1 MEFRDMA
8 THRRVGETA
17 GDHTAR
23 MEAVAWSPDGTTLAT
38 ASRDDT
44 VRLWDA
50 APANGSAR
58 PLRGHR
64 GGVTPVVF
72 SPDGRALTTGGNDC
86 TVRLWDVP
94 AGPASRTLCRK

>member
-1 MEFRDMA
+1 MA

-17 GDHTAR
+17 GDHTVR